1 MVTAEGG
8 VWVSKIGWPDIYYYD
23 GSRWMATKLPGD
35 EQTLPTTTVVQDES
49 VCPRSVNVTD
59 LAAKLFDEDP
69 QARQALAEYFTIL
82 RQWSLNSRPDDGLAP
97 DSKTEEP

>member
-1 MVTAEGG
+1 M
-8 VWVSKIGWPDIYYYD
+8 PRR
-23 GSRWMATKLPGD
+23 SRRPGD
-35 EQTLPTTTVVQDES
+35 DQAPATTTTVVRGES
-49 VCPRSVNVTD
+49 VPPTSVDVTD
-59 LAAKLFDEDP
+59 LAAKLLDEDP

>member
-1 MVTAEGG
+1 M
-8 VWVSKIGWPDIYYYD
+8 
-23 GSRWMATKLPGD
+23 
-35 EQTLPTTTVVQDES
+35 TTTVVQDES
-49 VCPRSVNVTD
+49 MPPRSLSVTEV
-59 LAAKLFDEDP
+59 AAKVLDEDP